1 MDFQWVRQIQWLPER
16 GDNAE
21 ILVEGVVLK
30 SEKYK
35 FFLNLKNCKTHPF
48 IEQTDGRSRAKV
60 FCVRL
65 YANHDNIDISD
76 AEPIFADPSENSDFK
91 IKKKPIFTNLV
102 ISEISTHW
110 QPTIWQET

>member
-1 MDFQWVRQIQWLPER
+1 MDFQWVSQVQRLPER
-16 GDNAE
+16 GDDAE
-21 ILVEGVVLK
+21 ILVEGIVLK

-35 FFLNLKNCKTHPF
+35 FFKISKIAKTHPF

-76 AEPIFADPSENSDFK
+76 AEPIFADPSENSD
-91 IKKKPIFTNLV
+91 
-102 ISEISTHW
+102 SEI
-110 QPTIWQET
+110 